1 MRANFVMSGVG
12 IGIRRNLT
20 MTIALVLSTA
30 ITLTFV
36 GAAILA
42 NTEISK
48 FEKVYESKL
57 NVSVFLCAQ
66 LSIPPCKSRPVLD
79 ASGKQKVDANGIPVE
94 TSKTTAAQTAA
105 IERNLKADPAVVSVK
120 YVSERQNFNR
130 ARALFSKSVSSQAHV
145 GDLPASFTIK
155 LANIRSDYNSF
166 ATRFSR
172 QPGVGQVQNE
182 IQAVRRLLDIVDAV
196 RLLSIIIA
204 AVVLIASILL
214 ITNTIQVA
222 AQQRRNETSIMRLVG
237 ASRLMTELP
246 FMIETILATFVGGL
260 LALGM
265 VAFGKDFVLNNV
277 LGQQTENGV
286 IPNLSTND
294 LLIASGI
301 SLIGGIVLSAVI
313 AIATLRLYVKL

>member
-12 IGIRRNLT
+12 VGIRRNLT

-48 FEKVYESKL
+48 FEKAYESKL
-57 NVSVFLCAQ
+57 NVSVFLCAE
-66 LSIPPCKSRPVLD
+66 LSAPPCKSRPVLD
-79 ASGKQKVDANGIPVE
+79 ASGKQKVDANGIPI
-94 TSKTTAAQTAA
+94 SSAKTTKSQTAA
-105 IERNLKADPAVVSVK
+105 IERDLHADPDVRNFK
-120 YVSERQNFNR
+120 YVSEAEQFRR
-130 ARALFSKSVSSQAHV
+130 AKALVSAPVARQAHV

-155 LANIRSDYNSF
+155 LTNISADYNAF
-166 ATRFSR
+166 AKRFDR
-172 QPGVGQVQNE
+172 QAGVGQVQNQ
-182 IQAVRRLLDIVDAV
+182 IQILRRLLDIIDAV

-237 ASRLMTELP
+237 ASRWMTELP
-246 FMIETILATFVGGL
+246 FMIETVIATIVGGL

-301 SLIGGIVLSAVI
+301 SLIGGVVLSAVI
-313 AIATLRLYVKL
+313 ALATLRLYVRL